1 MRSAARFPNHI
12 IAIIL
17 AAVAS
22 SLVTFAILIA
32 TGWIGMPTG
41 TTRPL
46 DIVVLLSII
55 LFWGPGFALVPAAV
69 LGFLLEQP
77 LSRTLIARREGGFIE
92 HLLLVVA
99 TAVAL
104 WLALRIAVVLSG
116 PQTRILDPLSLAVFA
131 IIGVC
136 SALSWWFLV
145 VLPGRRA

>member
-1 MRSAARFPNHI
+1 MARRFSNDI
-12 IAIIL
+12 MAIIL

-32 TGWIGMPTG
+32 SGWIGMPKEAI
-41 TTRPL
+41 RPL
-46 DIVVLLSII
+46 DIAVWLSII
-55 LFWGPGFALVPAAV
+55 LIWAPAFALVPAAV
-69 LGFLLEQP
+69 LGFLLERP
-77 LSRTLIARREGGFIE
+77 LSRRLIARREGGFIE

-104 WLALRIAVVLSG
+104 WLALRIAVVMSG

-145 VLPGRRA
+145 VLPGRRG

>member
-1 MRSAARFPNHI
+1 MARRFSNDI
-12 IAIIL
+12 VAIIL
-17 AAVAS
+17 AAIAS
-22 SLVTFAILIA
+22 SLVTVAILIA
-32 TGWIGMPTG
+32 SGWIGMPKEAI
-41 TTRPL
+41 RPL
-46 DIVVLLSII
+46 DIAVWLSII
-55 LFWGPGFALVPAAV
+55 LIWGPAFALVPAAV
-69 LGFLLEQP
+69 LGFLLERP
-77 LSRTLIARREGGFIE
+77 LSRSLIARREGGFIE

-99 TAVAL
+99 TALAL